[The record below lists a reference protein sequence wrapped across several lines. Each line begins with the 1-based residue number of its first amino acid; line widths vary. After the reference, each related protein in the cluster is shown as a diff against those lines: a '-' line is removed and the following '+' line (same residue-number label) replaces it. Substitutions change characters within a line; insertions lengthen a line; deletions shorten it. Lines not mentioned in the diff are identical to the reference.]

1 MALAVEMQPKIG
13 ALLQRTFAALDEEGV
28 VWCLLRGESALGG
41 CPNDIDL
48 LVAREDLRKAERALA
63 PLGFVPVPK
72 RSRHH
77 AFLAYDEE
85 RDGWLVLDVV
95 CELAF
100 GQGAPLRLRGVRD
113 ALANRERRGAIPLLT
128 TDDRFFALLL
138 HHLLDRGEISAASR
152 RSLQRLA
159 ECADGTGPL
168 ARSLDAGRVPETDPA
183 RLIGLVRA
191 GDWESLLRVADG
203 LRPQRT
209 GWRRRMRMMV
219 RSPVRSMRRLSVL
232 ARRRPGMTVAILGPD
247 GAGKSTLAAGLLEVW
262 PLPGRLIYM
271 GMQPGRSVPGATWQ
285 APVERVA
292 RGRGPLHRRLLRQ
305 VRRLIRFVW
314 RSLQARVHARL
325 GRLVLF
331 DRYTYD
337 AEVNWERKS
346 GLAARVR
353 LELVRRAAAPPDI
366 VVLIDVP
373 GRTMFERKGEH
384 TVELLEKRRRRYL
397 ELADRLPRVVVVD
410 GTDPPERVRR
420 AATAALW
427 RAYTTHEAKAGR
439 HSPPLRLRWGKP

>member
-1 MALAVEMQPKIG
+1 VDTVAPAVEAQARIG

-28 VWCLLRGESALGG
+28 AWCLLRGESDLGG
-41 CPNDIDL
+41 SPHDVDL
-48 LVAREDLRKAERALA
+48 LIAPEDLRKAEGALA
-63 PLGFVPVPK
+63 PLGFVAVPK

-77 AFLAYDEE
+77 SFLAYDEE

-100 GQGAPLRLRGVRD
+100 GQGAPLRLRGVRE
-113 ALANRERRGAIPLLT
+113 ALANRERQGAIPLLA

-138 HHLLDRGEISAASR
+138 HHLLDRGELTAPSR

-159 ECADGTGPL
+159 EYADGTGPL
-168 ARSLDAGRVPETDPA
+168 ARSLHARRLPEADPA
-183 RLIGLVRA
+183 RLIGLARA
-191 GDWESLLRVADG
+191 GDWEGLLRVADG

-209 GWRRRMRMMV
+209 GWRRRMRTLL
-219 RSPVRSMRRLSVL
+219 RGPVRTMRRLSVI
-232 ARRRPGMTVAILGPD
+232 ARRRPGMTVAILGPN

-271 GMQPGRSVPGATWQ
+271 GMQPGRSLPGATWQ
-285 APVERVA
+285 APAERVA
-292 RGRGPLHRRLLRQ
+292 RTRGPLHRRLLRQ
-305 VRRLIRFVW
+305 ARRLMRFVR
-314 RSLQARVHARL
+314 RSLQARFHARL

-353 LELVRRAAAPPDI
+353 LGLVRRAAAPPDI

-384 TVELLEKRRRRYL
+384 SVELLEKRRRRYL

-427 RAYTTHEAKAGR
+427 RAYTGR
-439 HSPPLRLRWGKP
+439 G